1 MYLQEYRIH
10 LINNQVLKAAEERHI
25 PEDKRLHNRF
35 RVSKPDDVLTIGTEE
50 TAGPSSRSET
60 FCIFPPVRNLTFDSI
75 PLFSERLIDMF
86 VKVIRIHFV
95 NGEVLPIAE
104 CMEDE
109 GDSKILERYRKA
121 LPDGLLYIGN
131 EECGE
136 MYIPTSNILYISVDP
151 DDEE

>member
-1 MYLQEYRIH
+1 
-10 LINNQVLKAAEERHI
+10 
-25 PEDKRLHNRF
+25 
-35 RVSKPDDVLTIGTEE
+35 
-50 TAGPSSRSET
+50 
-60 FCIFPPVRNLTFDSI
+60 
-75 PLFSERLIDMF
+75 MF

-104 CMEDE
+104 CTEDE
-109 GDSKILERYRKA
+109 GESKILERYRKA

-131 EECGE
+131 AECGE